1 VYWSFTIN
9 IGDKV
14 LFILV
19 TRVLNLMS
27 QQKVGLVGWRGMV
40 GSVLMQ
46 RMQEEQDFAHIE
58 PTFFTTSQKGSAAPD
73 FAGKDAG
80 VLEDAFDI
88 DALSKQDIIITCQ
101 GGDYTK
107 AVYADLRAT
116 GWKGYWIDAAS
127 ALRMKDDAVII
138 LDPVNRKEI
147 DNGMASGIRTY
158 VGGNC
163 TVSLMLLALG
173 GLFEKDLV
181 EWASP
186 MTYQAASG
194 SGAKHMRELISQ
206 MGAIHS
212 NVKDKIDD
220 PATAILDIDQQV
232 AEFIRSNEY
241 PSDQFGVPL
250 AGSLIPYIDSQL
262 PSGQSREEWKAQA
275 EANKILG
282 TSGGEVPIDGICVRV
297 GAMRCHSQA
306 ITLKL
311 KKDLSVTEIEQI
323 LAQHNDWV
331 KVVPNDRDATMQEL
345 TPAKVTGTLSIPVG
359 RIRKL
364 TMGPEYIS
372 AFTVG
377 DQLLWGAAEP
387 LRRMLRIVLEQ
398 A

>member
-1 VYWSFTIN
+1 MT
-9 IGDKV
+9 
-14 LFILV
+14 
-19 TRVLNLMS
+19 T
-27 QQKVGLVGWRGMV
+27 QKVGLVGWRGMV

-58 PTFFTTSQKGSAAPD
+58 PTFFTTSQAGSPAPG
-73 FAGKDAG
+73 FAGSDAG
-80 VLEDAFDI
+80 VLQDAHDI

-107 AVYADLRAT
+107 AVYDDLRAT
-116 GWKGYWIDAAS
+116 GWNGYWIDAAS

-138 LDPVNRKEI
+138 LDPVNRNEI
-147 DNGMASGIRTY
+147 DTGIAKGIRTY

-206 MGAIHS
+206 MGAIHA
-212 NVKDKIDD
+212 NVKDKIED

-232 AEFIRSNEY
+232 SEFIRSDDY
-241 PSDQFGVPL
+241 PSEQFGVPL
-250 AGSLIPYIDSQL
+250 AGSLIPYIATQL

-282 TSGGEVPIDGICVRV
+282 IQGSPVPIDGICVRV

-311 KKDLSVTEIEQI
+311 KKDVSVEEIEAI
-323 LAQHNDWV
+323 LAEHNEWV
-331 KVVPNDRDATMQEL
+331 KVIPNDRDITMQEL

-364 TMGPEYIS
+364 AMGPEYIS

-398 A
+398 Q

>member
-1 VYWSFTIN
+1 
-9 IGDKV
+9 
-14 LFILV
+14 
-19 TRVLNLMS
+19 MS

-73 FAGKDAG
+73 FANKDAG

-147 DNGMASGIRTY
+147 DNGMANGIRTY